1 VVNKT
6 KGKIKT
12 SILMPCPRKALGSK
26 GGKKQLALEK
36 EITAIRKSYAERIAK
51 AAREM
56 QKAAA
61 EAIELEK
68 KMMEECEE
76 LAGEG
81 VEGQHTISYQPHGSI
96 EDQMENLGEVLNAG
110 LDDVQTLA
118 IEMAKNAQ
126 ALMEEN

>member
-1 VVNKT
+1 
-6 KGKIKT
+6 
-12 SILMPCPRKALGSK
+12 MPCPRKALGP
-26 GGKKQLALEK
+26 KKQLALK
-36 EITAIRKSYAERIAK
+36 AEITAIRKSYAERIAK

-81 VEGQHTISYQPHGSI
+81 VEGQHIISYQPHGSI
-96 EDQMENLGEVLNAG
+96 EDQLENLGEVLNAG

-126 ALMEEN
+126 ALIEEN